1 VLRLIRLIAAGA
13 EVHGRT
19 VGVCGELA
27 GDPAAAVLLVGLGV
41 RELSMAPP
49 LIAEVKQALRSVTL
63 ADAIAAADHAV
74 NAPDATAARAVADA
88 LL

>member
-1 VLRLIRLIAAGA
+1 
-13 EVHGRT
+13 
-19 VGVCGELA
+19 
-27 GDPAAAVLLVGLGV
+27 V

-63 ADAIAAADHAV
+63 ADAIAAADQAV